1 MLTMIRRFFGFSEPA
16 DSNNDTRKRPYRK
29 PTARASSGGAAT
41 SAPSA
46 PTPTT
51 GNQGAD
57 WLEMRRAAG
66 WEGLEA
72 KPDGRRG
79 GTDD

>member
-1 MLTMIRRFFGFSEPA
+1 MFAMIRRFFGFPEPA
-16 DSNNDTRKRPYRK
+16 YSNKGTKMPPDTK
-29 PTARASSGGAAT
+29 PATKVSSSGAAA

-66 WEGLEA
+66 WEVLEI
-72 KPDGRRG
+72 KPDGRRRE
-79 GTDD
+79 TDN